1 MIRGVEADREDTD
14 DGQESLP
21 DIMLAEPETSV
32 EEWLRGEWIA
42 VVWEVRE
49 DRKMWYVGRLVD
61 DIKDGELE
69 FMVDHLT
76 RVDEECSKSWKRPE
90 RDELMQVE
98 RVQVLGRV
106 IGDWE
111 EVGRKMYFKVANWER
126 MDEMLMTHGVTN

>member
-1 MIRGVEADREDTD
+1 MDQAVDQAVERDGEDTEEIRGVEADREDTD

-76 RVDEECSKSWKRPE
+76 RYYRTPWDLCIDV
-90 RDELMQVE
+90 
-98 RVQVLGRV
+98 
-106 IGDWE
+106 
-111 EVGRKMYFKVANWER
+111 
-126 MDEMLMTHGVTN
+126 